1 MKKYEGYNFRQYHNG
16 FDDDINCSRR
26 QNRNCDC
33 CGGFNYYNCDYCG
46 FQHNCDCDCCER
58 ICPTGPTGLT
68 GATGVTGATG
78 LTGATGPTGSTGV
91 TGPTGLTG
99 VTGATGP
106 TGEAESCCANSVEYA
121 LRTIQAAN
129 PDQEVTLI
137 TFNTR
142 LSGTIEGFETNG
154 DVVELSETVFV
165 SLCNVLAVSFTDS
178 PPTTI
183 SALYNCDTPQ
193 CGCNVDERSALGK
206 LIGNIVTGQ
215 PAVSVN
221 LNLDLIDNTNNV
233 VNIDRVF
240 GICNGI
246 LWAHTPSNNLGHEF
260 LAISLCSI
268 FSATN

>member
-1 MKKYEGYNFRQYHNG
+1 MNKYEGYNLRKYHNG

-46 FQHNCDCDCCER
+46 FPHNCDCDCCKI
-58 ICPTGPTGLT
+58 ICPTGQ
-68 GATGVTGATG
+68 TGV
-78 LTGATGPTGSTGV
+78 
-91 TGPTGLTG
+91 
-99 VTGATGP
+99 TGP

-154 DVVELSETVFV
+154 DVVELPENVFV

-183 SALYNCDTPQ
+183 SALYNCDTLQ

-221 LNLDLIDNTNNV
+221 LSLDLIDNTNNV

-268 FSATN
+268 FSANN

>member
-68 GATGVTGATG
+68 GATG
-78 LTGATGPTGSTGV
+78 STGV
-91 TGPTGLTG
+91 TG
-99 VTGATGP
+99 VTGP

-206 LIGNIVTGQ
+206 LVGNIVTGQ